1 MIRRLFA
8 TVAIVSAVALAG
20 CSSGGGA
27 QPTTTPVILEIG
39 GVAGVAGDALTYL
52 RTAPPQGVEVQ
63 WLQYSDA
70 PGMVAALANGSNE
83 AILINANLMTSIPGL
98 ETLIVFNVA
107 EGGSSHSE
115 VLAFE
120 STSPHVEQLRKVAQE
135 LSSEQTRIA
144 LAEAGYDVTPPQ

>member
-52 RTAPPQGVEVQ
+52 RTAPPRVSKFSGCNTRMLPV
-63 WLQYSDA
+63 WSRLLPTGRMRRYSS
-70 PGMVAALANGSNE
+70 M
-83 AILINANLMTSIPGL
+83 
-98 ETLIVFNVA
+98 
-107 EGGSSHSE
+107 
-115 VLAFE
+115 
-120 STSPHVEQLRKVAQE
+120 
-135 LSSEQTRIA
+135 QT
-144 LAEAGYDVTPPQ
+144 